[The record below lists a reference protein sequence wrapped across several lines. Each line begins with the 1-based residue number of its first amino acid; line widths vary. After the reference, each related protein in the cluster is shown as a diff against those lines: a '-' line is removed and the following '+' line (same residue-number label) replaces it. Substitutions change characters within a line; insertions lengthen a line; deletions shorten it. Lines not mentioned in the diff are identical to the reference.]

1 MLNAVQ
7 IVESRSFEVQV
18 PSPIPPSDKLAVIAM
33 KLPFP
38 LAILML
44 LSVFLPP
51 SVRAQE
57 AGLPQQQDKGTVAGT
72 IIDAVT
78 EQPLKAAEVRLR
90 NLPGAFAPASQPA
103 AQSIPQPTST
113 PTDAS
118 GHFLFENVS
127 PGRYVLLASHDGYV
141 NNNRAYADL
150 RGRSLSVAPGQ
161 HLTDIVVRL
170 VPNGAIAGHITN
182 EAGKPLRGVEVEAMK
197 TSYLHGRRDLH
208 QVAQAPTNDAG
219 DYQIPALVPGKYF
232 IRAKPP
238 ALLKAK
244 SADDKA
250 YVPLYYPAATDQ
262 ARSVPLVLRAG
273 EDLAGIDFNLVP
285 VHTVHIRGR
294 VINARPSLP
303 SKEASITLLSD
314 QGETIFS
321 IGSPSQTLSGS
332 QGAFDFQG
340 VPPGSYVLVA
350 QQPSDPQEQKTM
362 WGRTSI
368 EVKDTNLDHV
378 EVVVGTGVDVSG
390 RIHVDG
396 DTVPDLN
403 NLMGNLDPLEPSA
416 LANLTPDI
424 DNATVKPDG
433 TFVFKEVPEGNY
445 RINFFP
451 VPAGF
456 YLRSTG
462 STDVLETGI
471 AVGRG
476 HSPSA
481 VELVLSPGAGRIDGS
496 VESDEQSAPG
506 ASVVLVPDG
515 KGRGQP
521 NYYRQAVS
529 DMLGRFALRNII
541 PGDYTLFAWEQV
553 DRGAYFDP
561 EFLARYE
568 DRGKAVHL
576 EEGGHISVK
585 LEEIPAAETAP

>member
-1 MLNAVQ
+1 
-7 IVESRSFEVQV
+7 
-18 PSPIPPSDKLAVIAM
+18 M

-44 LSVFLPP
+44 LTVFLPP

-57 AGLPQQQDKGTVAGT
+57 AAVPQQQDKGTVAGT
-72 IIDAVT
+72 VIDAVT
-78 EQPLKAAEVRLR
+78 EQPLKGAEIRLR
-90 NLPGAFAPASQPA
+90 NIPGAASASQPA

-113 PTDAS
+113 NTDAS
-118 GHFLFENVS
+118 GHFQFENVS
-127 PGRYVLLASHDGYV
+127 PGRYVLLAFHDGYV

-170 VPNGAIAGHITN
+170 LPNGTIAGHITN
-182 EAGKPLRGVEVEAMK
+182 EAGKPLRGIEVEAMK
-197 TSYLHGRRDLH
+197 SSYLHGRRELH

-219 DYQIPALVPGKYF
+219 DYRIPALVPGKYY

-238 ALLKAK
+238 ASLKAK

-250 YVPLYYPAATDQ
+250 YVPLYYPAATEQ
-262 ARSVPLVLRAG
+262 TRSVPLVVRAG

-294 VINARPSLP
+294 VINARSSLP

-321 IGSPSQTLSGS
+321 VGSPSQNVSASS
-332 QGAFDFQG
+332 QGTFDFQG

-362 WGRTSI
+362 WGMTSI
-368 EVKDTNLDHV
+368 EVKDTNLEHV
-378 EVVVGTGVDVSG
+378 DVVVGTGVDVSG
-390 RIHVDG
+390 RIRVDG
-396 DTVPDLN
+396 DTVPDVN
-403 NLMGNLDPLEPSA
+403 NLMGNLDPLEPSS

-433 TFVFKEVPEGNY
+433 TFVFKEVPEGDY

-451 VPAGF
+451 VPTGF

-471 AVGRG
+471 AVSRG
-476 HSPSA
+476 HSPSP
-481 VELVLSPGAGRIDGS
+481 VELVLSPGAGRIDGT
-496 VESDEQSAPG
+496 VQSDEQSAPG
-506 ASVVLVPDG
+506 ASVVLVPEG
-515 KGRGQP
+515 KWRGQP

-529 DMLGRFALRNII
+529 DMLGRFALRNIV
-541 PGDYTLFAWEQV
+541 PGDYTVFAWEQV

-568 DRGKAVHL
+568 DRGKAVHI
-576 EEGGHISVK
+576 EEGGQISVK
-585 LEEIPAAETAP
+585 LEEIPAAESVP

>member
-1 MLNAVQ
+1 
-7 IVESRSFEVQV
+7 
-18 PSPIPPSDKLAVIAM
+18 M
-33 KLPFP
+33 KLLLP

-44 LSVFLPP
+44 LTVFPPP

-57 AGLPQQQDKGTVAGT
+57 ARLPQQQDKGSVAGT
-72 IIDAVT
+72 VIDAVT
-78 EQPLKAAEVRLR
+78 EQPLKGAEIRLR
-90 NLPGAFAPASQPA
+90 NIPSAASPASQPA

-113 PTDAS
+113 STDAS
-118 GHFLFENVS
+118 GHFQFENLS
-127 PGRYVLLASHDGYV
+127 PGRYVLLAFHDGYV

-182 EAGKPLRGVEVEAMK
+182 EAGQPMRGVAVEAMK
-197 TSYLHGRRDLH
+197 SSYLQGRRELR
-208 QVAQAPTNDAG
+208 QVAQALATDSG

-238 ALLKAK
+238 ASLKPK

-250 YVPLYYPAATDQ
+250 YVPLFYPAATDQ

-294 VINARPSLP
+294 VINARTSLP

-332 QGAFDFQG
+332 QDTFDFQG

-350 QQPSDPQEQKTM
+350 QQPSNPQEQKTM
-362 WGRTSI
+362 WGMTPI
-368 EVKDTNLDHV
+368 EVKDTNLEHV

-390 RIHVDG
+390 RIRADG
-396 DTVPDLN
+396 DTVPDFS

-451 VPAGF
+451 VPTGF
-456 YLRSTG
+456 YLRSSG

-471 AVGRG
+471 PVSRG
-476 HSPSA
+476 HSPSP
-481 VELVLSPGAGRIDGS
+481 VELVLSPGAGRIDGT
-496 VESDEQSAPG
+496 VQSDEQSAPG
-506 ASVVLVPDG
+506 ASVVLVPEG
-515 KGRGQP
+515 KWRAQP
-521 NYYRQAVS
+521 NYYRQTVS
-529 DMLGRFALRNII
+529 DLLGRFALRNIV

-568 DRGKAVHL
+568 DRGKAVHID
-576 EEGGHISVK
+576 EGGHISVK